1 MRTFEYKGL
10 DRGGHACRGMVEAL
24 TVKAARE
31 KLAAT
36 GILAERLHPSGRRI
50 RFPVQHRSMVYRELS
65 ALLGAGLPLIRAFD
79 NLIDSPELEATH
91 SLLAGIKD
99 RLRDGMTLAAA
110 LGASSASISAFETA
124 IIEAAERSASV
135 EVMLERLADF
145 LDEQEQTR
153 EKVQS
158 ALFYPLIVLTVGICV
173 AILMLGLLL
182 PRARTIMA
190 VGNLPLPAL
199 TEFMLGLGA
208 HLARWGVLFL
218 AALAAAGGMLRH
230 KLRTDPRWQVRWD
243 QALFR
248 MPVFGRGY
256 ALLVNLRFART
267 LAILLRGGVSVI
279 EGFLLAGKATGSS
292 WVNDLIRREAE
303 TVRHGGTL
311 ADALRRVPP
320 LARSMPGWV
329 QTGEASGSLDRL
341 LDSAGKRCQVQWER
355 FVARCLS
362 LLEPVLILAIGG
374 FVLLVTVSVLLPILS
389 MTRGVGR

>member
-1 MRTFEYKGL
+1 
-10 DRGGHACRGMVEAL
+10 MVEAL
-24 TVKAARE
+24 TVKNARE
-31 KLAAT
+31 KLAAA
-36 GILAERLHPSGRRI
+36 GILAERLHPTGRRI

-79 NLIDSPELEATH
+79 NLLASPELESDH

-99 RLRDGMTLAAA
+99 RLRDGLTLAAA
-110 LGASSASISAFETA
+110 IGESSASISAFETA

-153 EKVQS
+153 EKVQT
-158 ALFYPLIVLTVGICV
+158 ALLYPLIVLTVGVCV

-190 VGNLPLPAL
+190 AGNAPMPAL
-199 TEFMLGLGA
+199 TQFMLGLGA
-208 HLARWGVLFL
+208 QLARWGLLIL
-218 AALAAAGGMLRH
+218 AALAAAGGFVRH
-230 KLRTDPRWQVRWD
+230 KLRTDSRWQVRWD

-248 MPVFGRGY
+248 VPMFGRGY
-256 ALLVNLRFART
+256 AILVNLRFART

-279 EGFLLAGKATGSS
+279 EGSLLAGKATGSI
-292 WVNDLIRREAE
+292 WVNELVRREAE

-341 LDSAGKRCQVQWER
+341 LDSAGKRCQAQWDR
-355 FVARCLS
+355 FVTRSLS
-362 LLEPVLILAIGG
+362 LLEPVLILVIGG
-374 FVLLVTVSVLLPILS
+374 FVLLVTISVLLPILS
-389 MTRGVGR
+389 LTKGVGR